1 MRARILLTYYICSN
15 IQKSVILFVA
25 NSKAQK
31 ESCVITN
38 KNKFTVLLVTF
49 FMLGFGNVV
58 SHSANQVGKSEL
70 ANQISLIENGLQSD
84 VMFEGDPSWT
94 IKQRMEHYGV
104 PGVSIAVIKD
114 HKVHLV
120 KHYGITDKQTNQA
133 VSDETLFQAG
143 SISKPVAAYGALKLV
158 ESGKLSLDQP
168 VNRYLKGWQI
178 PENELT
184 KKRPV
189 ALKHL
194 LNHSAG
200 LTVHGFWG
208 YSKGLPVPSVLQV
221 LNGEKPANSAPVVV
235 DLLPETQMR
244 YSGGGYTVMQ
254 KLVADVTEKNFPQA
268 LDDLVINPIGMK
280 QSTYQQPLPPEKL
293 KFAAA
298 GYLPNKKPVPGKH
311 HVYPEMAAAGLW
323 TTAEDLA
330 KFAID
335 VQLGIKSN
343 QSKVL
348 SQTMTEKMLTPWV
361 SQNVGLGFFIDSK
374 KQGVYFGHGG
384 WDEGFSA
391 DLVAHKTAGYGV
403 AIMTNSN
410 HPAFIEELKNSIAA
424 AYGWQEYLQ
433 PVYNK
438 LTISESE
445 LKRISGRYFFNPD
458 MLFTIAKEQEK
469 VMMRYLDGTAM
480 EIFKVADNLYI
491 RREQNRKFSF
501 IENPETKQVELVF
514 DMGNGTTVARRRLAE
529 DEIIPFEAVIK
540 DELGKA
546 EKQYRQLL
554 EKTPEMKEQVEWHVL
569 NQVERYV
576 DSNQLD
582 KAKRLVALNIKL
594 FPKSVNSLNKQA
606 QLALQMS
613 NNKLARQVYK
623 EILTILPEHQP
634 AIEALK
640 ALSKD

>member
-1 MRARILLTYYICSN
+1 LQTHHTSHPIVFI
-15 IQKSVILFVA
+15 
-25 NSKAQK
+25 
-31 ESCVITN
+31 
-38 KNKFTVLLVTF
+38 VLLISGFSSF
-49 FMLGFGNVV
+49 FL
-58 SHSANQVGKSEL
+58 SASDNSPQDPQDKR
-70 ANQISLIENGLQSD
+70 IFLIENGLQPA
-84 VMFEGDPSWT
+84 VMFDGDPSWN
-94 IKQRMEHYGV
+94 INQRMAFYGV
-104 PGVSIAVIKD
+104 PGVSIAIIND
-114 HKVHLV
+114 YKVDLI
-120 KHYGITDKQTNQA
+120 KHYGVTDKETNQP
-133 VSDETLFQAG
+133 VNNETLFQAG

-268 LDDLVINPIGMK
+268 LKDLVINPIGMK

-298 GYLPNKKPVPGKH
+298 GYLPNKKPVPGKR

-433 PVYNK
+433 PVFNK

-480 EIFKVADNLYI
+480 EIFRVADNLYI

-540 DELGKA
+540 DELVKA

-554 EKTPEMKEQVEWHVL
+554 EKTPEMKEQVEWNVL

-606 QLALQMS
+606 QLAVQMS
-613 NNKLARQVYK
+613 DNKLASQVYK
-623 EILTILPEHQP
+623 KILTILPEHQP
-634 AIEALK
+634 TIEALK

>member
-1 MRARILLTYYICSN
+1 LQTHHTSHPIVFI
-15 IQKSVILFVA
+15 
-25 NSKAQK
+25 
-31 ESCVITN
+31 
-38 KNKFTVLLVTF
+38 VLLISGFSSF
-49 FMLGFGNVV
+49 FL
-58 SHSANQVGKSEL
+58 SASDNSPQEPQDKR
-70 ANQISLIENGLQSD
+70 IFLIENGLQPA
-84 VMFEGDPSWT
+84 VMFDGDPSWN
-94 IKQRMEHYGV
+94 INQRMAFYGV
-104 PGVSIAVIKD
+104 PGVSIAIIND
-114 HKVHLV
+114 YKVDLI
-120 KHYGITDKQTNQA
+120 KHYGVTDKETNQP
-133 VSDETLFQAG
+133 VNNETLFQAG

-268 LDDLVINPIGMK
+268 LNDLVINPIGMK

-298 GYLPNKKPVPGKH
+298 GYLPNKKPVPGKR

-433 PVYNK
+433 PAYTK
-438 LTISESE
+438 LSISESE

-458 MLFTIAKEQEK
+458 MLFTIGKEKDK
-469 VMMRYLDGTAM
+469 VMMRYLDGASM
-480 EIFKVADNLYI
+480 EIIRVDENQYI

-540 DELGKA
+540 DELVKA

-554 EKTPEMKEQVEWHVL
+554 EKTPEIKEQVEWNVL

-606 QLALQMS
+606 QLAVQMS
-613 NNKLARQVYK
+613 DNKLARQVYK

>member
-1 MRARILLTYYICSN
+1 MQTHHTSHPIVFI
-15 IQKSVILFVA
+15 
-25 NSKAQK
+25 
-31 ESCVITN
+31 
-38 KNKFTVLLVTF
+38 VLLISGFCSF
-49 FMLGFGNVV
+49 FL
-58 SHSANQVGKSEL
+58 SASNNSPQDPQDKR
-70 ANQISLIENGLQSD
+70 IFLIENGLQPA
-84 VMFEGDPSWT
+84 VMFDGDPSWN
-94 IKQRMEHYGV
+94 INQRMAFYGV
-104 PGVSIAVIKD
+104 PGVSIAIIND
-114 HKVHLV
+114 YKVDLV
-120 KHYGITDKQTNQA
+120 KHYGVTDKETNQP
-133 VSDETLFQAG
+133 VNNETLFQAG

-268 LDDLVINPIGMK
+268 LNDLVINPIGMK

-298 GYLPNKKPVPGKH
+298 GYLPNKKPVPGKR

-348 SQTMTEKMLTPWV
+348 SQTMTEKMLTPWI

-433 PVYNK
+433 PVFNK

-480 EIFKVADNLYI
+480 EIFRVADNLYI

-540 DELGKA
+540 DELVKA

-554 EKTPEMKEQVEWHVL
+554 EKTPEMKEQVEWNVL

-606 QLALQMS
+606 QLAVQMS
-613 NNKLARQVYK
+613 DNKLASQVYK
-623 EILTILPEHQP
+623 KILTILPEHQP

>member
-1 MRARILLTYYICSN
+1 MRTHHKSHPIVFIVFLISGFCSFFLSASNNSPQDPQDKRI
-15 IQKSVILFVA
+15 F
-25 NSKAQK
+25 
-31 ESCVITN
+31 
-38 KNKFTVLLVTF
+38 
-49 FMLGFGNVV
+49 
-58 SHSANQVGKSEL
+58 
-70 ANQISLIENGLQSD
+70 LIENGLQPA
-84 VMFEGDPSWT
+84 VMFDGDPSWN
-94 IKQRMEHYGV
+94 INQRMAFYGV
-104 PGVSIAVIKD
+104 PGVSIAIIND
-114 HKVHLV
+114 YKVDLV
-120 KHYGITDKQTNQA
+120 KHYGVTDKETNQP
-133 VSDETLFQAG
+133 VNNETLFQAG

-268 LDDLVINPIGMK
+268 LNDLVINPIGMK
-280 QSTYQQPLPPEKL
+280 QSSYQQPLPPEKL

-298 GYLPNKKPVPGKH
+298 GYLPNKKPVPGKR

-433 PVYNK
+433 PVFNK

-480 EIFKVADNLYI
+480 EIFRVADNLYI

-540 DELGKA
+540 DELVKA

-554 EKTPEMKEQVEWHVL
+554 EKTPEMKEQVEWNVL

-582 KAKRLVALNIKL
+582 NAKRLVALNIKL
-594 FPKSVNSLNKQA
+594 FPKSVNSLTKQA
-606 QLALQMS
+606 QLAVLMS
-613 NNKLARQVYK
+613 DYKLASQVYK
-623 EILTILPEHQP
+623 KILTILPEHQP

>member
-1 MRARILLTYYICSN
+1 MQTHHTSHPIVFIVFLISGFCSFFLSASNNSPQDPQDKRI
-15 IQKSVILFVA
+15 F
-25 NSKAQK
+25 
-31 ESCVITN
+31 
-38 KNKFTVLLVTF
+38 
-49 FMLGFGNVV
+49 
-58 SHSANQVGKSEL
+58 
-70 ANQISLIENGLQSD
+70 LIENGLQPA
-84 VMFEGDPSWT
+84 VMFDGDPSWN
-94 IKQRMEHYGV
+94 INQRMAFYGV
-104 PGVSIAVIKD
+104 PGVSIAIIND
-114 HKVHLV
+114 YKVDLI
-120 KHYGITDKQTNQA
+120 KHYGVTDKETNQP
-133 VSDETLFQAG
+133 VNNETLFQAG

-268 LDDLVINPIGMK
+268 LNDLVINPIGMK

-298 GYLPNKKPVPGKH
+298 GYLPNKKPVPGKR

-433 PVYNK
+433 PVFNK

-480 EIFKVADNLYI
+480 EIFRVADNLYI

-540 DELGKA
+540 DELVKA

-554 EKTPEMKEQVEWHVL
+554 EKTPEMKEQVEWNVL

-582 KAKRLVALNIKL
+582 NAKRLVALNIRL
-594 FPKSVNSLNKQA
+594 FPKSVNSLTKQA
-606 QLALQMS
+606 QLAVQMS
-613 NNKLARQVYK
+613 DNKLASQVYK
-623 EILTILPEHQP
+623 KILTILPEHQP

>member
-1 MRARILLTYYICSN
+1 MRTHHKSHPIVFIVFLISGFCSFFLSASNNSPQDPQDKRI
-15 IQKSVILFVA
+15 F
-25 NSKAQK
+25 
-31 ESCVITN
+31 
-38 KNKFTVLLVTF
+38 
-49 FMLGFGNVV
+49 
-58 SHSANQVGKSEL
+58 
-70 ANQISLIENGLQSD
+70 LIENGLQPA
-84 VMFEGDPSWT
+84 VMFDGDPSWN
-94 IKQRMEHYGV
+94 INQRMAFYGV
-104 PGVSIAVIKD
+104 PGVSIAIIND
-114 HKVHLV
+114 YKVDLI
-120 KHYGITDKQTNQA
+120 KHYGVTDKETNQP
-133 VSDETLFQAG
+133 VNNETLFQAG

-268 LDDLVINPIGMK
+268 LKDLVINPIGMK

-298 GYLPNKKPVPGKH
+298 GYLPNKKPVPGKR

-433 PVYNK
+433 PVFNK

-480 EIFKVADNLYI
+480 EIFRVADNLYI

-540 DELGKA
+540 DELVKA

-554 EKTPEMKEQVEWHVL
+554 EKTPEMKEQVEWNVL

-582 KAKRLVALNIKL
+582 NAKRLVALNIKL

-606 QLALQMS
+606 QLAVQMS
-613 NNKLARQVYK
+613 DNKLASQVYK
-623 EILTILPEHQP
+623 KILTILPEHQP